1 MICISTRLIHST
13 THKNSELNYLWKE
26 RVNSWNILFKV
37 FKFILM
43 REDWRPP
50 FEVQVNGWKFCVG
63 GYEYF
68 CLMRI
73 SRWMERLSSTQC
85 SYSIW
90 FVIPGSWLLRSLSWR
105 LFKQRNWATE
115 DQTEFLSSVLLVGQL
130 DEIIAQPA
138 ATDKLYVDSENCFD
152 LFSPA
157 WSVLTR
163 HVISCHWAVLLG
175 ALTICTV

>member
-1 MICISTRLIHST
+1 MMG
-13 THKNSELNYLWKE
+13 
-26 RVNSWNILFKV
+26 
-37 FKFILM
+37 KFSLM

-90 FVIPGSWLLRSLSWR
+90 FVIPCWRLLDSSLLWR

-130 DEIIAQPA
+130 DEIIAGQA
-138 ATDKLYVDSENCFD
+138 ATDKVYVDSENCFD
-152 LFSPA
+152 LVSPVLFR
-157 WSVLTR
+157 SVM
-163 HVISCHWAVLLG
+163 SLLSYQELWPS
-175 ALTICTV
+175 AHK